1 MRHVVAVD
9 QSTSGTKAVLF
20 DETGRALA
28 HAARP
33 HRQIYPRPGWV
44 EHDAEEIYRNV
55 LAVLGELSA
64 AAPAAVRGAACL
76 SLTNQRE
83 TFVVFDRA
91 TGRPLH
97 DAVVWQC
104 RRGDPVCHRIA
115 AAGHAEAVKERTGLA
130 LDSYFPAPK
139 IRRLLEDEELLRD
152 AVRSGRAAI
161 GTIDAY
167 LVHRLT
173 AGRVF
178 ATDHT
183 NASRT
188 LLFDI
193 ERLRWDEELC
203 ALFDCP
209 SAALPEVRASAESFG
224 TTDAEGALPSALPI
238 RGVMGDSQAALFA
251 QRAFAPGS
259 AKVTLG
265 TGSSVLLNVG
275 DTARRSSRGIVTTV
289 AWVHEGR
296 PAYAF
301 EGIINC
307 TGATVA
313 WLKDQLG
320 ILQSPEETERL
331 ATSVEGN
338 GGVYLVPAFVGLGAP
353 YWREDARAAIV
364 GLSPHSTRAHVAR
377 AALEAIAYQIRD
389 VLDAMAVEA
398 GRPLVE
404 LSADGGMVANGFL
417 MQLIA
422 DVARVDVRA
431 STVPELSALGG
442 ALAGMLGTGLL
453 GSLADVERL
462 DLGVRRYTAAL
473 PPARVD
479 ELLDGWRR
487 AVGQTLHRGER

>member
-1 MRHVVAVD
+1 VRHVVAVD

-20 DETGRALA
+20 DERGRV
-28 HAARP
+28 HARASRP

-44 EHDAEEIYRNV
+44 EHDAEEIHANA
-55 LAVLGELSA
+55 LECLGELA
-64 AAPAAVRGAACL
+64 RGAPEAIRGAACL

-91 TGRPLH
+91 SGKPLH
-97 DAVVWQC
+97 NAVVWQC
-104 RRGDPVCHRIA
+104 RRGDDVCETLA
-115 AAGHAEAVKERTGLA
+115 ASGVAGRVKETTGLA

-139 IRRLLEDEELLRD
+139 LRRLLEDEPRLGAALAAGE
-152 AVRSGRAAI
+152 AVV
-161 GTIDAY
+161 GTIDAF

-173 AGRVF
+173 GGRVF

-193 ERLRWDEELC
+193 GKLRWDEGLGG
-203 ALFDCP
+203 LFGCP
-209 SAALPEVRASAESFG
+209 LAALPEVRASADRFG
-224 TTDAEGALPSALPI
+224 TTDAGGALPAALPI
-238 RGVMGDSQAALFA
+238 CGVMGDSQAALFA

-275 DTARRSSRGIVTTV
+275 DRPRLARGGIVTTV

-296 PAYAF
+296 PTYAF
-301 EGIINC
+301 EGIINA

-313 WLKDQLG
+313 WLKDRLEV
-320 ILQSPEETERL
+320 LRSADETEAL
-331 ATSVEGN
+331 ASGLPDN

-353 YWREDARAAIV
+353 WWRPDARAAIV
-364 GLSPHSTRAHVAR
+364 GLTPHSTRAHVAR

-389 VLDAMAVEA
+389 VLDAMAAES

-404 LSADGGMVANGFL
+404 LSADGGMVENAFL
-417 MQLIA
+417 VQFIA

-431 STVPELSALGG
+431 STVPELSALGA
-442 ALAGMLGTGLL
+442 ALAGMLGTGVHS
-453 GSLADVERL
+453 SLDDLRRL
-462 DLGVRRYTAAL
+462 DLGVRRYSPEMPKDRADAL
-473 PPARVD
+473 HA
-479 ELLDGWRR
+479 EWQR
-487 AVGQTLHRGER
+487 AVARTL

>member
-55 LAVLGELSA
+55 LAVLAELAA
-64 AAPAAVRGAACL
+64 AAPAAVRDAACL

-104 RRGDPVCHRIA
+104 RRGDPVCHRLA
-115 AAGHAEAVKERTGLA
+115 AAHGAMVKERTGLA

-139 IRRLLEDEELLRD
+139 IRRLLEDEELLRG

-188 LLFDI
+188 LVFDI
-193 ERLRWDEELC
+193 ERLRWDEDLC

-209 SAALPEVRASAESFG
+209 PAALPEVRASAESFG
-224 TTDAEGALPSALPI
+224 TTDAEGALPLPLPI

-289 AWVHEGR
+289 AWVHEGK
-296 PAYAF
+296 PTYAF

-404 LSADGGMVANGFL
+404 LSADGGMIANGFL

-422 DVARVDVRA
+422 DVACVDVRA
-431 STVPELSALGG
+431 STVPELSALGA
-442 ALAGMLGTGLL
+442 ALAGMLGSGVL

-462 DLGVRRYTAAL
+462 DLGARRYAAAL

-479 ELLDGWRR
+479 ELLHGWRR